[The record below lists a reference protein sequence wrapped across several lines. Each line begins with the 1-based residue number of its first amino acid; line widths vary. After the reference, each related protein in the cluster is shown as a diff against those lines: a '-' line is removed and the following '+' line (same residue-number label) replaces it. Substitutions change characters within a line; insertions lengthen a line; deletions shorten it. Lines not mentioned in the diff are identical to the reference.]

1 MGRSLRAAAALCCA
15 TVAGQRQELR
25 DDTCARASQ
34 AWWDANVPW
43 AAQQL
48 TTRDLYVS
56 CRGEVIPFTVELRG
70 DLEND
75 ADFVADEI
83 FGRTA
88 CADEPLEARR
98 AVVLEGLRDE
108 RRRPSSRS
116 HTPLRLLRSLP
127 DRDGLPRLLA
137 DLGYAGTGVEVGT
150 HRGEFAAKL
159 LNGSALSE
167 LHLVD
172 LWAAVDFY
180 DADRGGDV
188 AATRAAVAPYGRRA
202 ALREGLASLDAA
214 RAFPDASLDFVYLD
228 AEHTYVQRRPGR
240 PRGLVA
246 QAAARRPLRG
256 QRLPRGLGAPRGLL
270 LRHEGRGRRVLPPRG
285 PPRLRDDDERD
296 PDGGRGRPPGLV
308 RVKMRLVKEVGG
320 VAMLRPA
327 PCAERRPPRPRR
339 RRRRPP
345 AARATARARRRRRR
359 GGAARP
365 RRSRRR
371 RRAS

>member
-1 MGRSLRAAAALCCA
+1 M
-15 TVAGQRQELR
+15 
-25 DDTCARASQ
+25 
-34 AWWDANVPW
+34 PW

-137 DLGYAGTGVEVGT
+137 DLGYAGTGAEVGT

-180 DADRGGDV
+180 DADRAGDV

-202 ALREGLASLDAA
+202 ELREGLASLDAA
-214 RAFPDASLDFVYLD
+214 RAFPDGSLDFVYLD
-228 AEHTYVQRRPGR
+228 AEHTYSGV
-240 PRGLVA
+240 RGDLEA
-246 QAAARRPLRG
+246 WWPKL
-256 QRLPRGLGAPRGLL
+256 
-270 LRHEGRGRRVLPPRG
+270 
-285 PPRLRDDDERD
+285 
-296 PDGGRGRPPGLV
+296 
-308 RVKMRLVKEVGG
+308 
-320 VAMLRPA
+320 
-327 PCAERRPPRPRR
+327 
-339 RRRRPP
+339 
-345 AARATARARRRRRR
+345 RR
-359 GGAARP
+359 GGLFAGNDYHAGWVRP
-365 RRSRRR
+365 AGYYFGTKDAVDEFFL
-371 RRAS
+371 RADHRVYATTTSAIPTAGEVVLPDWYVLKCAE